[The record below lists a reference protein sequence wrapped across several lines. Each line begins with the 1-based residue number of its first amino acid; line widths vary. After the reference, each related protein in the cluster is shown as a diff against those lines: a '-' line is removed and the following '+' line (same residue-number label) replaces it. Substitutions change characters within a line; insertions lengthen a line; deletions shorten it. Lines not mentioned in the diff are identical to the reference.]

1 MAKFV
6 YIQWLVNFFESFDQF
21 IFEWDSGNSIKSELK
36 HNIGI
41 ELIESC
47 FLDNKIMALGIQ
59 VQPKHVEE
67 RYGIIA
73 KASDGKILFVCF
85 TIRTG
90 KIRPISGRIAS
101 KKERE
106 IYEA

>member
-6 YIQWLVNFFESFDQF
+6 YIQWLVNFFESYDLF
-21 IFEWDSGNSIKSELK
+21 IFDWDSGNSNKSQLK
-36 HNIGI
+36 HGVDI
-41 ELIESC
+41 EQIESC
-47 FLDNKIMALGIQ
+47 FLDDKIMVLGLQ
-59 VQPKHVEE
+59 VEPKQTEE

-73 KASDGKILFVCF
+73 KDASGKILFVCF

-90 KIRPISGRIAS
+90 KIRPISGRLAN